1 MKFIKTLLIL
11 LIVSPIAIH
20 AQDCHNCVRYCYHS
34 KKEGYVFNM
43 QSESGAFIQGDTA
56 EVSFIVYKGMEYKIS
71 LCSPSDDILNG
82 NFQYKIVEH
91 ITKGVWE
98 ETTTYTNEVQYDE
111 YGLEIGEQKI
121 PHTTKK
127 RVYKTEEVV
136 RYDNTKDENA
146 QDFVF
151 QSNKTRKLFVK
162 VYVPEMESDGSG
174 NDFGGDSYSCVGL
187 LIEHQQGVKTG
198 FGR

>member
-11 LIVSPIAIH
+11 LIVSPVAIH
-20 AQDCHNCVRYCYHS
+20 AQECHNTVRYCHHS
-34 KKEGYVFNM
+34 KKEGYIFNM

-56 EVSFIVYKGMEYKIS
+56 EVSFIVYKGMEYKVS
-71 LCSPSDDILNG
+71 LCSPSHDILNG
-82 NFQYKIVEH
+82 NFQFKIVEH

-127 RVYKTEEVV
+127 RVYKTQEVI
-136 RYDNTKDENA
+136 RYDNTKDENS

-162 VYVPEMESDGSG
+162 VYIPEMESEGEY
-174 NDFGGDSYSCVGL
+174 DFGSDSYSCVGL
-187 LIEHQQGVKTG
+187 LIEHQQGIKTG